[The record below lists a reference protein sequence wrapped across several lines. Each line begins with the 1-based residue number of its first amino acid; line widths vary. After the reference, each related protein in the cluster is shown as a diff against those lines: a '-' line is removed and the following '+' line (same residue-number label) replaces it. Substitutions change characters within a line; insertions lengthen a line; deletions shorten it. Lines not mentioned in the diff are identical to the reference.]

1 MERRTRIPEGND
13 GRSTETESGEIEVM
27 IEVAIE
33 VTLEVM
39 HSGKAQDKH
48 PTDPQRGSSSPYRN
62 MNGQNSLFTTV

>member
-1 MERRTRIPEGND
+1 MGGAQRQK
-13 GRSTETESGEIEVM
+13 SGETEVM

-33 VTLEVM
+33 VTVEVM